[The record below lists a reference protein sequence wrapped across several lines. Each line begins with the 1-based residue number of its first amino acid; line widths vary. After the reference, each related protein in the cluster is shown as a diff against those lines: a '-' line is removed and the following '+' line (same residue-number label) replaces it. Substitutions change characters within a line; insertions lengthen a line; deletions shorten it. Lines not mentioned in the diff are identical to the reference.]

1 MLYARLHEDVEETL
15 GVDSMLA
22 PIAPAKT
29 KALPVRETESYQIA
43 ESAVLVRRSGC
54 VREDGPWYVHWLSRL
69 RLGELSPQAAELAR
83 VADYLS
89 QTADQRRLQAAH
101 LPAIAD
107 CPQCKRRLLP
117 NGDRCSQCG
126 NPLWGSLWLT
136 SSE

>member
-29 KALPVRETESYQIA
+29 KALTGRETESYQIA

-69 RLGELSPQAAELAR
+69 RLG
-83 VADYLS
+83 
-89 QTADQRRLQAAH
+89 
-101 LPAIAD
+101 
-107 CPQCKRRLLP
+107 
-117 NGDRCSQCG
+117 DRCSQCG